1 MQFKRWRIV
10 PGARL
15 VNAGL
20 ASCLYFLSACGSES
34 ADTASEPALPQAQPQ
49 SNIGLELPAVWNTS
63 DLDGPVSQLALAGGG
78 ASLLAIVY
86 EDGGLQLFDLE
97 AERVTETVPMDVA
110 MVSTGA
116 YADFAGVPLSIFP
129 GVSAEGELVAYLYGE
144 PLGAPQAIALPIEA
158 DGKILGICSRGR
170 SYFEGGILDL
180 AFWTDA
186 APNTATIGVLSSED
200 GELSYEASTVEKP
213 GDAISCAYQDAGPV
227 YLEADVSE
235 LAVLNRPAGS
245 NYVGLRD
252 TGQLIYRRGEGE
264 VDSLGLRDGISV
276 RVPDSISDIAA
287 LGMAFGGGYPEG
299 LIVVAGPVNGH
310 DQVVFVDAG
319 ALTRPDVEASRS
331 SGDALD

>member
-20 ASCLYFLSACGSES
+20 ASCLYFLSACGSEP
-34 ADTASEPALPQAQPQ
+34 AETASEPAPPEASPQ
-49 SNIGLELPAVWNTS
+49 SDVGLELPAVWNTT

-97 AERVTETVPMDVA
+97 AERVTDTAAMDA
-110 MVSTGA
+110 AIISTGA

-129 GVSAEGELVAYLYGE
+129 GVSGEGELVAYLYGE
-144 PLGAPQAIALPIEA
+144 ALGAPQAIALPIEA
-158 DGKILGICSRGR
+158 AGAVLGMCSRGR

-186 APNTATIGVLSSED
+186 DPDTATIGVLSSED

-213 GDAISCAYQDAGPV
+213 ADAVSCAYQNDGPV
-227 YLEADVSE
+227 FLEAGISE

-245 NYVGLRD
+245 NYVGMRE
-252 TGQLIYRRGEGE
+252 TGELIYRRGEGA

-276 RVPDSISDIAA
+276 RVPESISDIAA

-299 LIVVAGPVNGH
+299 LIVVAGPVAGH

-319 ALTRPDVEASRS
+319 ALTRPDVEASEAS
-331 SGDALD
+331 DDALD